1 MIMKRALTL
10 LPLAAALAFTAPAAA
25 DDMRSALREGYGR
38 IVFDWNQPVR
48 YAAEVVGGTLLI
60 QFERPVTGD
69 VAKISQSL
77 AAYVSG
83 GRLSADRKTAS
94 FPLKPNITMRTF
106 TVGQAVVVDLVTG
119 LTPAQAA
126 QARAQSVPPLT
137 PTSLNP
143 QAPTPSAPAAPV
155 VGSGRAVTLRTGDHG
170 DYFRLALDWPDKTT
184 YRIERRGDRV
194 AITFDTPASIN
205 VAQLNGRLPAANRPA
220 AALIENGKLVLTIPQ
235 SAQFAVKDFATGN
248 TIAID
253 LTQTP
258 AAPGQTTPPPAAAQ
272 TPPPPAAKPPPR
284 RRPPPR
290 RSPPRARP
298 PAPRPR
304 PRRSPVITPNAPR

>member
-1 MIMKRALTL
+1 MMTL
-10 LPLAAALAFTAPAAA
+10 KYAPGLARFLAFLPFAALLAFAGPAAA

-69 VAKISQSL
+69 IAKLTQSL
-77 AAYVSG
+77 AAYVNG

-94 FPLKPNITMRTF
+94 FPLKPNVTMRTF

-119 LTPAQAA
+119 LTPQ
-126 QARAQSVPPLT
+126 QRAQSTPPLT

-143 QAPTPSAPAAPV
+143 QAPTPATPAAPV

-170 DYFRLALDWPDKTT
+170 DYFRLALDWPDKTA
-184 YRIERRGDRV
+184 YRIERRGDRI

-220 AALIENGKLVLTIPQ
+220 AALIENGKLALTIAKT
-235 SAQFAVKDFATGN
+235 AQ
-248 TIAID
+248 
-253 LTQTP
+253 
-258 AAPGQTTPPPAAAQ
+258 
-272 TPPPPAAKPPPR
+272 
-284 RRPPPR
+284 
-290 RSPPRARP
+290 
-298 PAPRPR
+298 
-304 PRRSPVITPNAPR
+304 